1 MNKSRNIVTGVCK
14 CNGNLNPINQKG
26 ECKYQASTGCGLWLT
41 SLSFRQFMNLS
52 PRNVFANMFTKMWT
66 GVMWT
71 SQIVV
76 TTQRHPN
83 QGLVG
88 SGPVRR
94 VIPIE
99 RKKIKAAGK
108 ERGKM

>member
-1 MNKSRNIVTGVCK
+1 MNKSRNIVKGDCE

-41 SLSFRQFMNLS
+41 SQFSTVYYLIS
-52 PRNVFANMFTKMWT
+52 EKCRCVLIQMWT
-66 GVMWT
+66 GAMLT
-71 SQIVV
+71 SQILVK
-76 TTQRHPN
+76 TQPHPN
-83 QGLVG
+83 QVLVG

-99 RKKIKAAGK
+99 RKKIMTAGK
-108 ERGKM
+108 KRGKM

>member
-1 MNKSRNIVTGVCK
+1 MWALVELSVFD
-14 CNGNLNPINQKG
+14 
-26 ECKYQASTGCGLWLT
+26 
-41 SLSFRQFMNLS
+41 SLLFYFREMQICFIQ
-52 PRNVFANMFTKMWT
+52 MWT
-66 GVMWT
+66 GAMLT

-76 TTQRHPN
+76 KTQRHPN
-83 QGLVG
+83 QVLVG

-99 RKKIKAAGK
+99 RKKIMTAGK